1 MQAAALT
8 DATAAAAPDP
18 LTLCVGLG
26 LDLCFCRDLSHRSGI
41 LNPRRQSRNSEKWF
55 YHRSL
60 YDRAEEQEPHT
71 ERRVIFHGRALD
83 HGASRPSEACPY
95 LAGSEDPLLSGR
107 TTGPTHRPPAPP
119 NMHTPVGVLVVN
131 SGSKWKVSSGLP
143 TAGLKGGLISF
154 LYSFCG
160 EADGR

>member
-1 MQAAALT
+1 M
-8 DATAAAAPDP
+8 DVP
-18 LTLCVGLG
+18 LTTGLPG
-26 LDLCFCRDLSHRSGI
+26 
-41 LNPRRQSRNSEKWF
+41 PRRPVPTWPGR
-55 YHRSL
+55 RT
-60 YDRAEEQEPHT
+60 RCCREEPQVP
-71 ERRVIFHGRALD
+71 
-83 HGASRPSEACPY
+83 
-95 LAGSEDPLLSGR
+95 R
-107 TTGPTHRPPAPP
+107 TPPPPPP